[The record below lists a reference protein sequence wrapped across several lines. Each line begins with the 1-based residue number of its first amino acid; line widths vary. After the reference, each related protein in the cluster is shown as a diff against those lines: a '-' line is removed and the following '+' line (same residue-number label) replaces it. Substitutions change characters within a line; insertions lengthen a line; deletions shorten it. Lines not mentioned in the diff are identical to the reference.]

1 MMVRGAPFQ
10 ENIVQSPDRPV
21 LRSVAGNASDTSAA
35 VSLDFPALFAQHFGY
50 VWQTLRRLGVPV
62 RDLDDVTHDV
72 FLKVYH
78 QLSQYQ
84 SPRAIK
90 PWLFGFAFRVAAD
103 YRRLS
108 RNRRELLEP
117 SDEPQDTAPSAIE
130 RLVFAERLELALLAL
145 QDVELERRA
154 VFILHELDECS
165 IPEVAETLGIN
176 VNTAYSRLR
185 LAREDFSK
193 AARRLRSRRGER

>member
-1 MMVRGAPFQ
+1 V
-10 ENIVQSPDRPV
+10 
-21 LRSVAGNASDTSAA
+21 
-35 VSLDFPALFAQHFGY
+35 DFPALFAEHFGY
-50 VWQTLRRLGVPV
+50 VWQTLRRLGVPE

-78 QLSQYQ
+78 HLGRYEA
-84 SPRAIK
+84 PRAFR

-108 RNRRELLEP
+108 RNRRERLEP
-117 SDEPQDTAPSAIE
+117 SDEPHDTAPDAVE
-130 RLVFAERLELALLAL
+130 RLVFAERLELALTAL
-145 QDVELERRA
+145 QDVELDRRA

-176 VNTAYSRLR
+176 LNTAYSRLR

-193 AARRLRSRRGER
+193 AARRLRRGER

>member
-1 MMVRGAPFQ
+1 MTARGARTQ
-10 ENIVQSPDRPV
+10 ESIVHSPERPA
-21 LRSVAGNASDTSAA
+21 LRSIPGAATAAG
-35 VSLDFPALFAQHFGY
+35 LDFPALFAEHFGY

-78 QLSQYQ
+78 QLSQYE

-117 SDEPQDTAPSAIE
+117 GDEPRDTAPSAVE
-130 RLVFAERLELALLAL
+130 RLVFAERLELALAAL
-145 QDVELERRA
+145 QGVELERRA

-185 LAREDFSK
+185 LAREDFAK
-193 AARRLRSRRGER
+193 AAKRLRSRRGEP